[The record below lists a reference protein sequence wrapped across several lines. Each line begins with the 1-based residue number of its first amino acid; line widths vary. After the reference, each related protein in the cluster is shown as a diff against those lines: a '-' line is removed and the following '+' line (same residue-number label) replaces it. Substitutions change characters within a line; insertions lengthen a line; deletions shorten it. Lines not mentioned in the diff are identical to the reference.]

1 MLLLICFTDTV
12 GMSVKMESFRNDT
25 SVTERPDV
33 AAAGHS
39 QESVSN
45 VDHTAVE
52 YSQPTTGF
60 LTFLYLSIG
69 FCPNN
74 AMLARVLA
82 MTLCLCLSQVGVLLK
97 WLDGLSWFLACRL
110 LSTYTTLCYKEI
122 QVFAK
127 IKNFVPYSG
136 LRKFCLGG
144 SIIKTCYQLSLRKV
158 DAQSMVNWTF
168 LCQLG

>member
-12 GMSVKMESFRNDT
+12 GMSVKMESYRNDT

-69 FCPNN
+69 FCPND

-127 IKNFVPYSG
+127 IKKLCPVLWSKKVLPWWINHQNV
-136 LRKFCLGG
+136 
-144 SIIKTCYQLSLRKV
+144 LS
-158 DAQSMVNWTF
+158 T
-168 LCQLG
+168 

>member
-1 MLLLICFTDTV
+1 
-12 GMSVKMESFRNDT
+12 MSVKMESYRNDT

-33 AAAGHS
+33 AAAGHR

-45 VDHTAVE
+45 MDHTAVE

-69 FCPNN
+69 FYPHD

-82 MTLCLCLSQVGVLLK
+82 MTLCLSQVGVLLK

-110 LSTYTTLCYKEI
+110 LSTYTNYTVL
-122 QVFAK
+122 
-127 IKNFVPYSG
+127 
-136 LRKFCLGG
+136 
-144 SIIKTCYQLSLRKV
+144 
-158 DAQSMVNWTF
+158 
-168 LCQLG
+168 